1 MYDRAAAVYIM
12 NGMQSSRG
20 AETCRIMSAAS
31 SPHGSSA
38 SSLAAAAELHARA
51 SRVYS
56 IDQIL
61 GHAGRPCTS
70 PSGGIRA
77 DGKSKIIFFNYRVYE
92 FYLNSE
98 GHSHFFFYLFNIKLI
113 LAKSKYNNIIYIHK
127 GVNEIHNAWMT
138 LNSPDTPLYRD
149 YTDYIIIL
157 R

>member
-20 AETCRIMSAAS
+20 SETCRIMSTAS
-31 SPHGSSA
+31 PPHGSSV

-70 PSGGIRA
+70 PSGGLRA
-77 DGKSKIIFFNYRVYE
+77 DGESKILIQY
-92 FYLNSE
+92 
-98 GHSHFFFYLFNIKLI
+98 FFFTNLGGD
-113 LAKSKYNNIIYIHK
+113 SDIINFYVIC
-127 GVNEIHNAWMT
+127 
-138 LNSPDTPLYRD
+138 P
-149 YTDYIIIL
+149 
-157 R
+157 